1 LTRPLPFHPVYV
13 KTVSGS
19 RCLGILP
26 LWQHCRL
33 PTGSQLDPAEI
44 SGTAVKTGTLSE
56 DTRKEIFDAW
66 GLTNDQ
72 RCRLLG
78 LSPGSR
84 ASINEYATGKR
95 PLPMKPDI
103 VARTLH
109 IATIY
114 EILHASNLK
123 RPDLAD
129 KWPTTP
135 SIDLN
140 GNRPV
145 DLMQSL
151 EMLARIRRWME
162 SMSAY

>member
-1 LTRPLPFHPVYV
+1 MSSLALKIETDYDVVTTLDEETRLE
-13 KTVSGS
+13 
-19 RCLGILP
+19 LG
-26 LWQHCRL
+26 RL
-33 PTGSQLDPAEI
+33 VT
-44 SGTAVKTGTLSE
+44 K
-56 DTRKEIFDAW
+56 IFDAW

-72 RCRLLG
+72 CCRLLG
-78 LSPGSR
+78 ISPGSR
-84 ASINEYATGKR
+84 ASINEYAKGKR
-95 PLPMKPDI
+95 PLPMKPDM
-103 VARTLH
+103 VARALH

>member
-1 LTRPLPFHPVYV
+1 MSSLALKMEADYDVVTTLDEETRLE
-13 KTVSGS
+13 
-19 RCLGILP
+19 LG
-26 LWQHCRL
+26 RL
-33 PTGSQLDPAEI
+33 VT
-44 SGTAVKTGTLSE
+44 K
-56 DTRKEIFDAW
+56 IFDAW

-78 LSPGSR
+78 ISPGSR
-84 ASINEYATGKR
+84 ASISEYATGKR

-145 DLMQSL
+145 DMMQSL

>member
-1 LTRPLPFHPVYV
+1 MSSLALKIETDYDVVTTLDEETRLE
-13 KTVSGS
+13 
-19 RCLGILP
+19 LG
-26 LWQHCRL
+26 RL
-33 PTGSQLDPAEI
+33 VT
-44 SGTAVKTGTLSE
+44 K
-56 DTRKEIFDAW
+56 IFDAW

-78 LSPGSR
+78 ISPGSR

-135 SIDLN
+135 SIDLD